1 MKEAKLYYS
10 VQLVNFI
17 VCLLTYILLG
27 WKFSSGIF
35 FSFVFSQFSV
45 SFLSVLSLVRIWLL
59 DRKRLSPCIF
69 ANIKGIVCIGNVY
82 RCTPDLFISSSAQH
96 DCFLEYLSQYLG
108 CLAIDSIFPYFI
120 IFYVILDSYFVVLW

>member
-1 MKEAKLYYS
+1 MKEAKLYYYS

-17 VCLLTYILLG
+17 VYLLTYILLG

-45 SFLSVLSLVRIWLL
+45 SFLSILSLVRVWLL
-59 DRKRLSPCIF
+59 DRKRLSRIF
-69 ANIKGIVCIGNVY
+69 ANIKGIVCMDNVY

-120 IFYVILDSYFVVLW
+120 IFYVILAAYFVLLW